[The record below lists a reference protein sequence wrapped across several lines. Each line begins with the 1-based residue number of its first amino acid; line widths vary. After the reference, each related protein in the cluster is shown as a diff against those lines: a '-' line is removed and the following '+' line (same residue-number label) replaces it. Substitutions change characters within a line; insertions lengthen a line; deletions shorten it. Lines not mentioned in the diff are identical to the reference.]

1 MAMEFI
7 TYEQVRVDGVAAGW
21 VGDVA
26 RNYPTR
32 GSELLVAYRTF
43 RASKTEID
51 ATEKQSA
58 LDAQKA
64 QSDASQKVTSDAFIA
79 EIATLKANHAQIVL
93 NKNTEFDAT
102 KADHNRIIVAK
113 DADFDAAKIE
123 LIDVKLVRNE
133 LQSLAATSVGIIA
146 DRDAEIILLKAAFN
160 PPIPT
165 PITGATKTVAI
176 TVDAT
181 AWDGI
186 LASIYDPSIDIPAET
201 QATNFILNQ
210 YAAKFVAWA
219 EKENYKPVEAQAEQ
233 AKKQIKDATQARAKE
248 VLSSTQVTIT

>member
-1 MAMEFI
+1 MAIEFI

-43 RASKTEID
+43 RESQKEI
-51 ATEKQSA
+51 ERLFNQSA
-58 LDAQKA
+58 LDSQKV
-64 QSDASQKVTSDAFIA
+64 QSESSQKVTSDTFIA

-93 NKNTEFDAT
+93 NKNADFDAT
-102 KADHNRIIVAK
+102 KADHNRIILAK
-113 DADFDAAKIE
+113 DADFDAAEIE
-123 LIDVKLVRNE
+123 LIDLKILRNE
-133 LQSLAATSVGIIA
+133 LRYLAATSVGIIA
-146 DRDAEIILLKAAFN
+146 DRDTEIIRLKAAFN

-165 PITGATKTVAI
+165 PIAGETKTVSI

-186 LASIYDPSIDIPAET
+186 LASIYDPTLDIPADK
-201 QATNFILNQ
+201 QATDFILSQ
-210 YAAKFVAWA
+210 YAGKFVAWA
-219 EKENYKPVEAQAEQ
+219 EMENFVAVDEQ
-233 AKKQIKDATQARAKE
+233 ANAAKQQIKEATKARANE
-248 VLSSTQVTIT
+248 VLASTKVTIT

>member
-43 RASKTEID
+43 RESQKEI
-51 ATEKQSA
+51 ERLFNQSA
-58 LDAQKA
+58 LDSQKVQSDAQLDAQKA
-64 QSDASQKVTSDAFIA
+64 QSESSQKVASDALIA

-93 NKNTEFDAT
+93 NKN
-102 KADHNRIIVAK
+102 
-113 DADFDAAKIE
+113 ADFDAAKIE